1 MVLDGAAGRTPLFL
15 NMLSAIPLQVHH
27 TILVDGRFSQQNDVA
42 APLKVQIAHGRAAVG
57 NRHGAA
63 RVPRQVQHGR
73 VTRRAMSIIQV
84 TYEILLSA
92 SALCRLTGAR
102 LIGQLTIGRGF

>member
-42 APLKVQIAHGRAAVG
+42 APLKV
-57 NRHGAA
+57 
-63 RVPRQVQHGR
+63 
-73 VTRRAMSIIQV
+73 
-84 TYEILLSA
+84 
-92 SALCRLTGAR
+92 
-102 LIGQLTIGRGF
+102 